1 MSEVKKFEII
11 LEYIKDLSIE
21 TPSAEA
27 LRFVRENF
35 TNYNMDIDI
44 SSSILQNKAL
54 EREGHSNR
62 SIHLCD
68 FVYMD
73 CPHSETSIKKCIP
86 LLNQFFIH

>member
-54 EREGHSNR
+54 EIITRLTLQDKTDN
-62 SIHLCD
+62 
-68 FVYMD
+68 
-73 CPHSETSIKKCIP
+73 SEKAFLKLSMQ
-86 LLNQFFIH
+86 L